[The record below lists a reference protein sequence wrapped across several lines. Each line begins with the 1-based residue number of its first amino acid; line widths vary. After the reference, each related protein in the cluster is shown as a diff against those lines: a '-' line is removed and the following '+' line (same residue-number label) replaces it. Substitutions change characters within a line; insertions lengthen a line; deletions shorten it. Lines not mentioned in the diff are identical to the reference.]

1 LKKIKPGRL
10 IETVRLAVEDL
21 RFDIFGKKGW
31 IVLQDLANYDI
42 FIVKYINLQ

>member
-1 LKKIKPGRL
+1 MEALL
-10 IETVRLAVEDL
+10 LAVEDL

-42 FIVKYINLQ
+42 FIVKYIH